1 MILCLFLVAKL
12 TYPMSINHWLW
23 GICVN
28 VLKWIFNR
36 NCRKNMGRERANL
49 FLKCHSLQKSKSNLI
64 PNFQQTNKIIMRKV
78 YKTITLPIYYSLYH
92 DKISTVNTLLYAQ
105 LLYEII
111 SLQNSIMSKKRTFTY
126 IPTLFF

>member
-1 MILCLFLVAKL
+1 
-12 TYPMSINHWLW
+12 
-23 GICVN
+23 
-28 VLKWIFNR
+28 
-36 NCRKNMGRERANL
+36 MGKERTNL

-64 PNFQQTNKIIMRKV
+64 SNFQQTNKIIMRKV

-92 DKISTVNTLLYAQ
+92 DKNVTVNTLLYAQ

>member
-1 MILCLFLVAKL
+1 
-12 TYPMSINHWLW
+12 
-23 GICVN
+23 
-28 VLKWIFNR
+28 
-36 NCRKNMGRERANL
+36 MGRERTNL

-64 PNFQQTNKIIMRKV
+64 PKFQQTNKIIMRKV
-78 YKTITLPIYYSLYH
+78 YKTIALSIYYSLYH
-92 DKISTVNTLLYAQ
+92 DKNVTVDTLLYAQ